1 VADRTADICCFKSGG
16 GLREG
21 IIPIGLGLRAAGRMR
36 FGPTARACRET
47 VGSLRAGVDDG
58 GGLWLCTRSGSVC
71 INAGKF

>member
-58 GGLWLCTRSGSVC
+58 GLWLCARFCSVC
-71 INAGKF
+71 IIAGKF